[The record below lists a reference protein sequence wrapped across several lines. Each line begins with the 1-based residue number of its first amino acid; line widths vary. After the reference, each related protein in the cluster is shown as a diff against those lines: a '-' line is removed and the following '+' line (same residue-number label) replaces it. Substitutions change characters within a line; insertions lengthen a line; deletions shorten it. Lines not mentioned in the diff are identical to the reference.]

1 MKRCLY
7 FLLYYFVF
15 LYGCQDQAE
24 FSVRDYSKIVFLSN
38 REAPKGK
45 YDVFMMNP
53 DGSNQ
58 TNLTPDLN
66 SINALSKPQLS
77 PDGQNILIQTV
88 TDKHRLQLLNINN
101 RELFTVMELNSLD
114 NIQSSFSPTGEK
126 IAFVLKIGNIQ
137 QIHIINTDGSKIQ
150 NISNL
155 AFNEFHP
162 SFSSDGSRIVCISKQ
177 KGNFVLTVLN
187 LDGSERKDLFKQKT
201 DINFPTFSPDGEY
214 IVFITYKNKKA
225 GLYTIK
231 SDGSDIRLVTNNK
244 VIAARPQITPDGSK
258 IIFLNRQRGRKYTD
272 IGVID
277 RDGEGFINLTSGLN
291 LFNQL
296 PHIIPN
302 GKSVVFHSVKFNGCD
317 IYSVDIDGNNL
328 VNLSIH
334 PKIDQ
339 FPSL

>member
-1 MKRCLY
+1 MIRVFSLLFFSLF
-7 FLLYYFVF
+7 FLQ
-15 LYGCQDQAE
+15 GCQE
-24 FSVRDYSKIVFLSN
+24 RSNRPVREYSKIVFLSN
-38 REAPKGK
+38 REAPEGK
-45 YDVFMMNP
+45 YDIFMMDP
-53 DGSNQ
+53 DGGNQ
-58 TNLTPDLN
+58 TNLTPDLK
-66 SINALSKPQLS
+66 SINSLSNPQLS
-77 PDGQNILIQTV
+77 PDGKNILIRSV
-88 TDKHRLQLLNINN
+88 TDKRRLQLLNINN
-101 RELFTVMELNSLD
+101 RDLFTVMELNSLD
-114 NIQSSFSPTGEK
+114 DIQSSFSPMGDK
-126 IAFVLKIGNIQ
+126 ITFILKIGNIQ
-137 QIHIINTDGSKIQ
+137 QIHVINTDGSKKQ
-150 NISNL
+150 NISNP
-155 AFNEFHP
+155 AYNEFHP

-231 SDGSDIRLVTNNK
+231 SDGSEIRLVTNNK

-258 IIFLNRQRGRKYTD
+258 IIFLNRERGRKYTD
-272 IGVID
+272 IGIID
-277 RDGEGFINLTSGLN
+277 RDGEGFKNLTPGLN

-328 VNLSIH
+328 INLSNH
-334 PKIDQ
+334 PKVDQ
-339 FPSL
+339 YPSL